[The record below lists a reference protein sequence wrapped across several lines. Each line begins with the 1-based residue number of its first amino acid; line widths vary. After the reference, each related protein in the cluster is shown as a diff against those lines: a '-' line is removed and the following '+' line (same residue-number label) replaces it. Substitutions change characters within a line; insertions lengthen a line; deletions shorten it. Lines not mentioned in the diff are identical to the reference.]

1 MKDLSGKVAVV
12 TGAAS
17 GMGLAFAH
25 RFAEEGMSV
34 VLADIESEPLA
45 MAEAALKEKG
55 ARALAVRTNVIAR
68 ADVERLADAAF
79 STFGNVHVLCNN
91 AGVGGGTMSTPL
103 WELPDREWDWVLGV
117 NFTGVL
123 HGIRAFVPR
132 MVANGE
138 EGHVVNTASV
148 AGLITG
154 GAGVPYVVSK
164 HAVVALTEML
174 YKEFKSKGLNLS
186 ASVLC
191 PGVINTSILDSE
203 RNRPAEFGPAADRSK
218 LTPEEAGIMEMIR
231 TFFKNGIQPEEVA
244 AHVVNAIREDTFY
257 ILPAQDDV
265 LAAVDARMSDLL
277 ARRNPA
283 VQAFA

>member
-1 MKDLSGKVAVV
+1 MKELAGKVAVV

-25 RFAEEGMSV
+25 RFAEEGMNV

-55 ARALAVRTNVIAR
+55 ARALAVRTNVMTES
-68 ADVERLADAAF
+68 DVNRLADTAF
-79 STFGNVHVLCNN
+79 STFGNVHILCNN

-103 WELPDREWDWVLGV
+103 WNLPDAEWDWVLGV

-123 HGIRAFVPR
+123 NGIRAFVPR
-132 MVANGE
+132 MVENGDH
-138 EGHVVNTASV
+138 GHVVNTASV

-164 HAVVALTEML
+164 HAVVALTELL
-174 YKEFKSKGLNLS
+174 YKEFKAKGLKLS

-191 PGVINTSILDSE
+191 PGVINTNILDSE
-203 RNRPAEFGPAADRSK
+203 RNRPAEFGPAADCSR
-218 LTPEEAGIMEMIR
+218 LTPEEAGIMEMFR

-244 AHVVNAIREDTFY
+244 RHVVEAIREDTFY
-257 ILPAQDDV
+257 ILPAQPDV
-265 LAAVDARMSDLL
+265 LAMVDARFNDLL
-277 ARRNPA
+277 ARRNPT
-283 VQAFA
+283 VQPVA

>member
-55 ARALAVRTNVIAR
+55 ARALAVRTNVIAQ

-91 AGVGGGTMSTPL
+91 AGVGGGTMSTAL
-103 WELPDREWDWVLGV
+103 WDLLDREWDWVLGV
-117 NFTGVL
+117 NFTGVV
-123 HGIRAFVPR
+123 HGTRAFVPR

-218 LTPEEAGIMEMIR
+218 LTPEEAGMMEMIR
-231 TFFKNGIQPEEVA
+231 TFFQNGIQPEEVA
-244 AHVVNAIREDTFY
+244 GHVVDAIREDTFY
-257 ILPAQDDV
+257 ILPAQGDV
-265 LAAVDARMSDLL
+265 LAAVDLRMNDLL